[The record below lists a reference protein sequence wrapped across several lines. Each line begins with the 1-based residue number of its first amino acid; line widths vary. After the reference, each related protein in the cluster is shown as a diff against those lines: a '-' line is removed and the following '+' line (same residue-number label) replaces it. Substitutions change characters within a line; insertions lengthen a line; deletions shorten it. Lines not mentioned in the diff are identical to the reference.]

1 MICRQLMT
9 MNEWMNKRM
18 ETIKT
23 MKYPR
28 RKQEDRVEFFFFC
41 FLYIDHRRWIR
52 LWPCHA
58 LSKHTFS
65 LACFP
70 FLLLITL
77 QKSVCYFEKHFVDVK
92 QHFFQTKTNYFFS
105 RRVKT
110 AYQPTTINSFS
121 YLKIFVT
128 NLATVDRL

>member
-1 MICRQLMT
+1 MAVKIISKTIRKT
-9 MNEWMNKRM
+9 KFNEEMFNFPDVWSVDNSWPWMNKRM

-41 FLYIDHRRWIR
+41 FLWSDHRRWIR

-92 QHFFQTKTNYFFS
+92 QHFFSNKNKLFFQQT
-105 RRVKT
+105 R
-110 AYQPTTINSFS
+110 
-121 YLKIFVT
+121 
-128 NLATVDRL
+128 